1 MSQQRNSK
9 EKWNRI
15 VEENQ
20 HLSIEYIEKLAKP
33 ILDDLTSWVNRKFY
47 NPLNGELTYK
57 IPLDERVNATA
68 TTDVLDPTHPIIEM
82 NLGMLREI
90 YRDAFVFPLV
100 SDIISEKTSTIKD
113 LNEVFQGFC
122 LTFGSGVPPINANQQ
137 TKLFDLMKPAY
148 DERRHEKLTDD
159 MLGSRFMMFEL
170 MVVWL
175 YFHEVGHL
183 LQRHFLLKII
193 KPGDKIVCVSE
204 MQESVDFH
212 SKATDENY
220 FLKSQAREIL
230 ADLEGVDLTVSY
242 MVKNKLFHMPGI
254 YLLMCAQEIMFHRF
268 FQSYPENFEIPEIKH
283 PNPIVRGEYVQGY
296 LTNLVLDTLVK
307 NGFISDRKDG
317 GYQITYLSTR
327 ASSMAGLFWAN
338 RYEEFDG
345 GALPTFM
352 RLASKE
358 NHDQKM
364 QYIHTMR
371 YWIESQLEKI
381 KVNHLCK
388 PNFIEY
394 FEGLKLYQK

>member
-1 MSQQRNSK
+1 MSQQRNSR
-9 EKWNRI
+9 EKLNRI
-15 VEENQ
+15 IEENQ
-20 HLSIEYIEKLAKP
+20 HLSIEYIEQLATP

-47 NPLNGELTYK
+47 NPLNGELNYEIT
-57 IPLDERVNATA
+57 LDERVNATA
-68 TTDVLDPTHPIIEM
+68 TTNVLDPMHPVIKIT
-82 NLGMLREI
+82 LGMLREI

-100 SDIISEKTSTIKD
+100 SDIISESTTTVKT
-113 LNEVFQGFC
+113 LNEQFQNLYF
-122 LTFGSGVPPINANQQ
+122 TFDSGVPPIHTNQQ
-137 TKLFDLMKPAY
+137 TKLFNLVKTAY

-159 MLGSRFMMFEL
+159 MLGARFMMFEL

-175 YFHEVGHL
+175 YFHELGHL

-193 KPGDKIVCVSE
+193 QPGDSIVSVSE
-204 MQESVDFH
+204 IQEAVDFH
-212 SKATDENY
+212 SKTTDENY

-242 MVKNKLFHMPGI
+242 MLKNKLFHMPGI

-268 FQSYPENFEIPEIKH
+268 FQSYPENFEIPEINH
-283 PNPIVRGEYVQGY
+283 PNPVVRGEYVQGY

-307 NGFISDRKDG
+307 NGLISDRKDAA
-317 GYQITYLSTR
+317 YPITYLSIR

-345 GALPTFM
+345 GELPTFM

-358 NHDQKM
+358 NHEPKM
-364 QYIHTMR
+364 QYVHTMR
-371 YWIESQLEKI
+371 YWIDYQLEEI
-381 KVNHLCK
+381 KSNHLCS

-394 FEGLKLYQK
+394 FEGLRLYKK